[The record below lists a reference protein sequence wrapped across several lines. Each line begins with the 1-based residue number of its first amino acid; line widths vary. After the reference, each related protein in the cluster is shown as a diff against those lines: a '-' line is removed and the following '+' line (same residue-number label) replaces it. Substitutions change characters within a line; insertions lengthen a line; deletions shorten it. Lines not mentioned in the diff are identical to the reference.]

1 MQLELQITTYLI
13 AILYQLFGYH
23 YALARIVPVLFFMGS
38 AFFLYRIGRLYFP
51 ERTALFAVALYGVLP
66 LNILY
71 SRAIMPESAA
81 LFFMLGAFVFFTLWI
96 RRDRLLLLLLAGLFT
111 GVVAAEKIPTLFIG
125 IPMLA
130 MTMAKYKL
138 RMLWKRELWLFAFLA
153 LVLPLLYFGWLGTVA
168 ESAFVSGIA
177 SKHVLAGDVQR
188 DRDAGSLAVLLS
200 RASFC
205 IYLGRADP
213 CPVGASAAEVAGSLP
228 DRRLGRC
235 DDRGAGHGGGR
246 HQVRLLS
253 DPDQSGRCPARGC
266 SALRSVRRP
275 SGPDR
280 SSGASAGG
288 LRKQLPQHSSDV
300 RFPAY
305 GADPA
310 GELVQQATDK
320 QDLIVVGTPDPA
332 LLNASHRRGW
342 RVANALP
349 DNPVA
354 ELNSYIGQ
362 GAKYFVPLKGYIY
375 GDDGSFRQ
383 YLDSH
388 YDKIDFGEGYFIYK
402 LKAG

>member
-1 MQLELQITTYLI
+1 MESRFNIFYPQLNYDGPSPNYVQLELQITTYLI

-177 SKHVLAGDVQR
+177 SKHVLPEMFSAIGTPEAWRFFYQELPSAFTWAGLILVPLGLLRLKWREAYPIGVWAAAMIVELVTVVAVIKFDYYLILTSPVVALLGAVALS
-188 DRDAGSLAVLLS
+188 DLSGAEWAGSQQ
-200 RASFC
+200 RRFC
-205 IYLGRADP
+205 WRSAQAP
-213 CPVGASAAEVAGSLP
+213 SAAFI
-228 DRRLGRC
+228 RC
-235 DDRGAGHGGGR
+235 
-246 HQVRLLS
+246 S
-253 DPDQSGRCPARGC
+253 IP
-266 SALRSVRRP
+266 SVR
-275 SGPDR
+275 S
-280 SSGASAGG
+280 
-288 LRKQLPQHSSDV
+288 
-300 RFPAY
+300 
-305 GADPA
+305 
-310 GELVQQATDK
+310 
-320 QDLIVVGTPDPA
+320 
-332 LLNASHRRGW
+332 
-342 RVANALP
+342 
-349 DNPVA
+349 
-354 ELNSYIGQ
+354 
-362 GAKYFVPLKGYIY
+362 
-375 GDDGSFRQ
+375 
-383 YLDSH
+383 
-388 YDKIDFGEGYFIYK
+388 
-402 LKAG
+402 